1 MVNLDLYR
9 VFYTVAK
16 NGSLTKAAEELYISQ
31 PAVSQSV
38 KQLENQLGVTLF
50 NRTHRGMEL
59 SEEGGKRIIGKV
71 ERALRLLEEAENEV
85 GGAVARRGAELC
97 LSASDEVFRYIL
109 ADKIAAFTKKFPA
122 VRLKFLR
129 LKDEKAREMLRGG
142 KVDAVFGE
150 QSYVC
155 EEHIASFPSGVSLSK
170 VYLGDKKQ
178 AERLEGALQ
187 CMKSSRGKKACD
199 AHVCAAKLPLIALEG
214 DDDGAAIAGGVFR
227 LYRVGEAAETAKELA
242 AAGAGVVLLPQIYAE
257 KELSEGKL
265 FVLPVAPPENPAKTL
280 YVSIN
285 PKSEKE
291 KLVSAFLSIAGM
303 NRSCGE

>member
-97 LSASDEVFRYIL
+97 LSA
-109 ADKIAAFTKKFPA
+109 
-122 VRLKFLR
+122 
-129 LKDEKAREMLRGG
+129 
-142 KVDAVFGE
+142 
-150 QSYVC
+150 
-155 EEHIASFPSGVSLSK
+155 
-170 VYLGDKKQ
+170 
-178 AERLEGALQ
+178 
-187 CMKSSRGKKACD
+187 
-199 AHVCAAKLPLIALEG
+199 
-214 DDDGAAIAGGVFR
+214 
-227 LYRVGEAAETAKELA
+227 
-242 AAGAGVVLLPQIYAE
+242 
-257 KELSEGKL
+257 
-265 FVLPVAPPENPAKTL
+265 
-280 YVSIN
+280 
-285 PKSEKE
+285 
-291 KLVSAFLSIAGM
+291 
-303 NRSCGE
+303 

>member
-1 MVNLDLYR
+1 M
-9 VFYTVAK
+9 
-16 NGSLTKAAEELYISQ
+16 
-31 PAVSQSV
+31 
-38 KQLENQLGVTLF
+38 
-50 NRTHRGMEL
+50 
-59 SEEGGKRIIGKV
+59 
-71 ERALRLLEEAENEV
+71 
-85 GGAVARRGAELC
+85 ARRGAELC

-214 DDDGAAIAGGVFR
+214 DDDGAAIAGVT
-227 LYRVGEAAETAKELA
+227 AETAKELA

>member
-109 ADKIAAFTKKFPA
+109 ADKIAAFTKKIPA

-187 CMKSSRGKKACD
+187 SMKSSRGKKACD

-214 DDDGAAIAGGVFR
+214 DDDGAAIAGVT
-227 LYRVGEAAETAKELA
+227 AETAKELA

>member
-1 MVNLDLYR
+1 MKKR
-9 VFYTVAK
+9 K
-16 NGSLTKAAEELYISQ
+16 TKWAA
-31 PAVSQSV
+31 PW
-38 KQLENQLGVTLF
+38 
-50 NRTHRGMEL
+50 
-59 SEEGGKRIIGKV
+59 
-71 ERALRLLEEAENEV
+71 RAAAQNSD
-85 GGAVARRGAELC
+85 

-170 VYLGDKKQ
+170 VYLGDKSRRNGWK
-178 AERLEGALQ
+178 ALLQ

-199 AHVCAAKLPLIALEG
+199 AHVCAQNCPLIALEG
-214 DDDGAAIAGGVFR
+214 DDDGAAIAGVT
-227 LYRVGEAAETAKELA
+227 AETAKELA

-265 FVLPVAPPENPAKTL
+265 FRAPVAPPENPAKNAVRFQSTET
-280 YVSIN
+280 
-285 PKSEKE
+285 EKE

>member
-71 ERALRLLEEAENEV
+71 ERALRLLEEVENEV

-214 DDDGAAIAGGVFR
+214 DDDGAAIAGGKTNFLIADHTKFSCFAPFR
-227 LYRVGEAAETAKELA
+227 AE
-242 AAGAGVVLLPQIYAE
+242 
-257 KELSEGKL
+257 ELSAFDKI
-265 FVLPVAPPENPAKTL
+265 VLDAPPPEELFSSPAA
-280 YVSIN
+280 
-285 PKSEKE
+285 PPREKF
-291 KLVSAFLSIAGM
+291 VY
-303 NRSCGE
+303 

>member
-1 MVNLDLYR
+1 M
-9 VFYTVAK
+9 
-16 NGSLTKAAEELYISQ
+16 
-31 PAVSQSV
+31 SQSV

-187 CMKSSRGKKACD
+187 CMKSPRGKKACD

-214 DDDGAAIAGGVFR
+214 DDDGAAIAGVT
-227 LYRVGEAAETAKELA
+227 AETAKELA
-242 AAGAGVVLLPQIYAE
+242 AGGRRRVLFAADLCGKRTFGRKVIRASRRSARKSGENAVRFNQ
-257 KELSEGKL
+257 SEIRKRKACFGI
-265 FVLPVAPPENPAKTL
+265 F
-280 YVSIN
+280 
-285 PKSEKE
+285 
-291 KLVSAFLSIAGM
+291 
-303 NRSCGE
+303 NRLRHEPFRGE